1 MNKDKEIEKINACI
15 SELVYDKVQLRK
27 AYNYYH
33 CTRDKEQFKHLEDNY
48 GLGTPTSIGFTPLIK
63 KHIDVLVGEYLELDP
78 ELQISCKDRKTV
90 SDIMRDK
97 QLKIDAAVLEHFKA
111 KLKNALIQIFLENK
125 SAVNDPYYE
134 EEINQIKEDV
144 SKNYVSQY
152 EIAAQ
157 NILNYIKNSRNIDLK
172 NKMRELLTDLL
183 ISGVCYYR
191 TKATENG
198 AIKLEILN
206 PLDTF
211 IERNPN
217 EYYLNKSPR
226 AVIRRYLNR
235 EQILAEFGDELSS
248 EAKEILKESSSTN
261 RLTDHYVTTVAY
273 SPYNE
278 KGEFDCRKAPGI
290 LGGLEVYPMQNKD
303 RIITN
308 AKVWEVYECEWLEYK
323 EGTLYRHEGVRIGGE
338 IYIVRGESKTVIR
351 SISNPKEC
359 SLSINGIFFEDKNG
373 MPFSIMLS
381 TMDLQDWLI

>member
-1 MNKDKEIEKINACI
+1 MSKDNEIEKINACI

-78 ELQISCKDRKTV
+78 ELQISCKDERTV
-90 SDIMRDK
+90 TDIMRDK
-97 QLKIDAAVLEHFKA
+97 QLKIDKAVLEHFKS

-125 SAVNDPYYE
+125 NIVNDPYYE
-134 EEINQIKEDV
+134 REIQQLKEDV
-144 SKNYVSQY
+144 SKNYVSNY
-152 EIAAQ
+152 ELAAQ
-157 NILNYIKNSRNIDLK
+157 GILNYIKNSRNIDLK

-191 TKATENG
+191 TKATEDG
-198 AIKLEILN
+198 TIKLEILN

-226 AVIRRYLNR
+226 AVIRRQLTK
-235 EQILAEFGDELSS
+235 EQILSEFGNELSS
-248 EAKEILKESSSTN
+248 EAKEIIENSSSKN
-261 RLTDHYVTTVAY
+261 RLTDRYVTTVAY
-273 SPYNE
+273 SPYNAD
-278 KGEFDCRKAPGI
+278 GTFDCREAPGI
-290 LGGLEVYPMQNKD
+290 LGGLEVYPTQKRDN
-303 RIITN
+303 ITYN
-308 AKVWEVYECEWLEYK
+308 AKVWDVYECEWLEYK
-323 EGTLYRHEGVRIGGE
+323 NDTLYRHEGVRIGGE
-338 IYIVRGESKTVIR
+338 IYIVRGESKTAIR
-351 SISNPKEC
+351 SISDPKNC
-359 SLSINGIFFEDKNG
+359 TLSVNGIFFEDKNG
-373 MPFSIMLS
+373 IPFSIMLS